1 MHSELLQDYLWLVL
15 ASHLSDI
22 LIFLGCHPGLIRHLR
37 KDEGADS
44 FVPILIY
51 VVLRA
56 NPEHLL
62 SNVEYVQVF
71 HRASTNE
78 INKTAQRFINRF
90 RNPAKLQ
97 SEAGYYLSSLVSL

>member
-1 MHSELLQDYLWLVL
+1 MHSELLQDYLWLAL
-15 ASHLSDI
+15 FISHVSGM

-62 SNVEYVQVF
+62 SNVEYV
-71 HRASTNE
+71 
-78 INKTAQRFINRF
+78 
-90 RNPAKLQ
+90 
-97 SEAGYYLSSLVSL
+97 